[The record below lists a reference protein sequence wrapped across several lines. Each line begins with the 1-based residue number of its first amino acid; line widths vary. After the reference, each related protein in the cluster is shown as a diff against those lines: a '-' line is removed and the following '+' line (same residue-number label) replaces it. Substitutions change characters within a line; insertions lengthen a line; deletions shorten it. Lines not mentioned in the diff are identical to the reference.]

1 MGWAAMETRIQVG
14 QLPRVGDR
22 IQSFGASVALHD
34 KVMHRVHWVYDAD
47 QGHLLTAFENVSMAF
62 DIRARKPM
70 SIPEGYRQR
79 EEERVQPDLAPR
91 ALA

>member
-1 MGWAAMETRIQVG
+1 
-14 QLPRVGDR
+14 
-22 IQSFGASVALHD
+22 
-34 KVMHRVHWVYDAD
+34 MHRVHWVYDAD